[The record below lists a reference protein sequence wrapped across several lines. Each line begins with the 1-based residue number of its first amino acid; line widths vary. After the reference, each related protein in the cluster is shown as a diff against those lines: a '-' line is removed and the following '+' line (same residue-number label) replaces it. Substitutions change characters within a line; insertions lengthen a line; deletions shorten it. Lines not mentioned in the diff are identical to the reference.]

1 MPHPDIL
8 PRERAF
14 FTMTLFDLGV
24 VALGPSAVY
33 KAFFINDHINSTIY

>member
-14 FTMTLFDLGV
+14 FTMTLLDLW

-33 KAFFINDHINSTIY
+33 KALFINDHVNSTIY